1 MKDYQ
6 RKKNNPYFLP
16 KTLYRRVMSV
26 IRDYDRQ
33 IEEIDNIIF
42 GTSHSDVVVS
52 GGIAGKPTEE
62 MVIRLSKYERDT
74 SAVER
79 ALDKIPQEYRQGVFD
94 NIRYGKRFPEG
105 AAYRTWLRWKQK
117 FIYLTAINLELV

>member
-1 MKDYQ
+1 MRNYQ

-16 KTLYRRVMSV
+16 NTLYHRVMSV

-33 IEEIDNIIF
+33 IEEIDDILF

-79 ALDKIPQEYRQGVFD
+79 ALDKIPYEYQQGVFD
-94 NIRYGKRFPEG
+94 NIRYGKRFPDT
-105 AAYRTWLRWKQK
+105 AHYNTWLRWKQR
-117 FIYLTAINLELV
+117 FIFLVAQNLDLV